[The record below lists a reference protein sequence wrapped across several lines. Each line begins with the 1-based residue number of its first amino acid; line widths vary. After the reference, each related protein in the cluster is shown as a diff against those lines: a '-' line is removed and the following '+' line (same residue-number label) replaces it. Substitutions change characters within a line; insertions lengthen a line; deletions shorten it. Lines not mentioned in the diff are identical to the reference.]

1 MKSNLL
7 PKIHENIYDHPMVTT
22 QVWENFTE
30 DDHNTWKTLF
40 ERQAQVLKN
49 RACDEIIDGMARL
62 EICNDKIPKMEDMN
76 IILKRETD
84 FSVVAVKGFIPEDLF
99 FRFLSERKFPSTC
112 FIRKPHQMDYLEEPD
127 IFHDLFGH
135 VPLLVNPIF
144 ANFMEEFGR
153 MGLRSIEHGL
163 LKYAAALYWFT
174 VEFGLIKTPKG
185 LRIYGAGITSS
196 KGESIYCLESEIPVR
211 IKYDI
216 LRTMKTN
223 YHIDSFQKSYFVIE
237 NYEELFESVRSLDW
251 QQIKET
257 FKKFPQIDQGIYI
270 NELEK
275 IA

>member
-7 PKIHENIYDHPMVTT
+7 LKPHENIYDHPMVTK

-30 DDHNTWKTLF
+30 DDHNTWKILF
-40 ERQAQVLKN
+40 ERQSIILKG
-49 RACDEIIDGMARL
+49 RACDEIIESMERL
-62 EICNDKIPKMEDMN
+62 EICNDKIPKMDDIN

-84 FSVVAVKGFIPEDLF
+84 FSIVAVKGFIPEDLF

-112 FIRKPHQMDYLEEPD
+112 FIRKADQMDYLEEPD
-127 IFHDLFGH
+127 IFHDVFGH

-144 ANFMEEFGR
+144 ADFMEEFGR
-153 MGLRSIEHGL
+153 KGLQSIECGL

-196 KGESIYCLESEIPVR
+196 KGESIYCLESEVPVR

-223 YHIDSFQKSYFVIE
+223 YHIDSFQKSYFAIE
-237 NYEELFESVRSLDW
+237 NYEELFKSIRNLDW
-251 QQIKET
+251 QQVQET
-257 FKKFPQIDQGIYI
+257 LTQFPQIDQGVYI
-270 NELEK
+270 NNLEK
-275 IA
+275 IT